1 MRNKTDVGKDAAYFH
16 FRAQR
21 VGVVGAVGTIA
32 RNVFVQGASKE
43 NYSAFITVAPEG
55 KTRSSTGLSITNND
69 ASIAAGVD
77 RNTVFLADWSGDRIS
92 LGANRLGRGVKPFER
107 R

>member
-1 MRNKTDVGKDAAYFH
+1 MIDLPG
-16 FRAQR
+16 
-21 VGVVGAVGTIA
+21 GATGSI
-32 RNVFVQGASKE
+32 RSNIFVQGASKE

-69 ASIAAGVD
+69 ASIAPGVE
-77 RNTVFLADWSGDRIS
+77 RSTVFLADWSGDRIA
-92 LGANRLGRGVKPFER
+92 LGANRLGRGLKPFER